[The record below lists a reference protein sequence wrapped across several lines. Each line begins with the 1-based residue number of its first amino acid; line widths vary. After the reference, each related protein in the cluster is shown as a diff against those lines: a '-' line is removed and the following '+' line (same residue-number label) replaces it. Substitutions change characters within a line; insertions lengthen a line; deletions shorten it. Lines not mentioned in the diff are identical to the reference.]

1 MSHAVSATVTGP
13 RRFVTRG
20 TALSS
25 HRHYLSCP
33 LSSSLSFALALSL
46 PSPRSSPWPLSAS
59 GSSCAGVVG
68 CGAAGVTD
76 GTAAGV
82 CTPGEQS
89 PFSLALLSL
98 SGFAF
103 TFSFPCPLPLLGC
116 GGAGSGVGM
125 AGVGAAGAAA
135 SSRVSGGGAG
145 VGAGFGVGVGW
156 VWAWAWAWA
165 SASGEEWE
173 RASASHRASSA
184 LRSQDE
190 AAGSSRHRD
199 SRRVDRGWSLRVT
212 GHLRADRRRP
222 WAVTTARREPHAR
235 SAEVKTAAQSASARL
250 HAARRT
256 APAWPLR
263 RRWLLSTA
271 RRLGRAR
278 FFPSCF
284 SPRLSIPRSRDVS
297 APGV

>member
-13 RRFVTRG
+13 RRLVRRG
-20 TALSS
+20 TGLSS

-33 LSSSLSFALALSL
+33 LSRSLSFALALSL
-46 PSPRSSPWPLSAS
+46 PLPRSSPWPLSAS
-59 GSSCAGVVG
+59 GCSCAGAEG
-68 CGAAGVTD
+68 CGAAGVT
-76 GTAAGV
+76 GGAATGV
-82 CTPGEQS
+82 CTAGGQS
-89 PFSLALLSL
+89 PLSFPLLSL
-98 SGFAF
+98 SRLAF
-103 TFSFPCPLPLLGC
+103 TFSFPCPLPLLCC
-116 GGAGSGVGM
+116 GGAGSGVGV

-135 SSRVSGGGAG
+135 SSRVSGGVAG
-145 VGAGFGVGVGW
+145 VGAGVGVGVG
-156 VWAWAWAWA
+156 VALALA
-165 SASGEEWE
+165 SASALALGEEWE
-173 RASASHRASSA
+173 RASASHRASSV

-190 AAGSSRHRD
+190 ASGPSPHRD
-199 SRRVDRGWSLRVT
+199 SRRVDRGSSLRVT
-212 GHLRADRRRP
+212 GHLRAARRP

-235 SAEVKTAAQSASARL
+235 SAEVKTAAQSAIARL
-250 HAARRT
+250 HAVRRT